1 MSPHHSAH
9 AAHRRTAASH
19 PGDAA
24 HPTEQPW
31 GLLLDGDSAE
41 VRERLEA
48 LDDAMFAAIAG
59 QSGAVDRART
69 LWAEAAAALP
79 WQLLEESREQY
90 LRFAAE
96 ATCRPDPGGARDPLS
111 AISALEVIELLAR
124 E

>member
-19 PGDAA
+19 PGDART
-24 HPTEQPW
+24 PDEPW

-59 QSGAVDRART
+59 QSGAIDRART
-69 LWAEAAAALP
+69 LWAEAAHALP

-90 LRFAAE
+90 LRFAAD
-96 ATCRPDPGGARDPLS
+96 ATCRLDPHEVRDPLA
-111 AISALEVIELLAR
+111 AIAALEVIALLAR